1 MSPILCIKRLIVAK
15 GVGLPEAG
23 SAPRPVIVNK
33 DNLGA
38 LECTRM
44 LRLWQIKLSQVLYTL
59 NSIVG
64 GSLGSHTWRK
74 KLQIDSYHAM
84 I

>member
-15 GVGLPEAG
+15 GGGLPEAR
-23 SAPRPVIVNK
+23 SAPVIVNK

-64 GSLGSHTWRK
+64 GSLGSHTGGK
-74 KLQIDSYHAM
+74 NYKLILIMQ
-84 I
+84 